1 MIQRGEEMKVLV
13 TGAGGFI
20 GSHLCE
26 LLVKEGYS
34 VRALVRYNS
43 RNHWGWL
50 ENSPIKEH
58 IEVCTYD
65 VRDFDGVLKCVKG
78 VKTIFHLASLISI
91 PYSYRTQNSY
101 VDVNINGALNLLQ
114 ASLLSGVDKF
124 IHTSTSEVYGTA
136 QYVPIDEKHPINPQ
150 SPYAATKAGAD
161 YLVSSFNKSFSL
173 PTVILRPFNAYGPR
187 QSARAII
194 PTIITQ
200 ILSGS
205 RKIKL
210 GALHPTRDF
219 TFVKDVVKGFLL
231 ASRTDNCT
239 GKVINLGSNFEI
251 SIKSLAEII
260 FETIGAEAEIES
272 EDLRKRPKLSEVERL
287 WAENKLAEELL
298 NWSVDFSFKE
308 GLIETIS
315 WFRENISIYKPE
327 IYNV

>member
-1 MIQRGEEMKVLV
+1 MKVLV

-26 LLVKEGYS
+26 LLVKEGYD

-50 ENSPIKEH
+50 ENSSIKEH

-65 VRDFDGVLKCVKG
+65 IRDFDGVLKCVKG

-114 ASLLSGVDKF
+114 ASLLSGIEKF

-161 YLVSSFNKSFSL
+161 YLVSSFHKSFSL
-173 PTVILRPFNAYGPR
+173 PTVTLRPFNAFGPR

-200 ILSGS
+200 VLSGYK
-205 RKIKL
+205 KIKL

-219 TFVKDVVKGFLL
+219 TFVKDVTKGFLL
-231 ASRTDNCT
+231 ASRTDTCT

-251 SIKSLAEII
+251 SIQNLAELI
-260 FETIGAEAEIES
+260 FETIGVEVEIES
-272 EDLRKRPKLSEVERL
+272 EDSRNRPKDSEVERL
-287 WAENKLAEELL
+287 WAENKLADELL

-308 GLIETIS
+308 GLTETIN
-315 WFRENISIYKPE
+315 WIKENISIYKPE
-327 IYNV
+327 MYNV